1 MCRTVLTLKVG
12 DRLEAKDY
20 LRIPYS
26 EFMMDKKNTLAI
38 CHGIVKACCIML
50 GEDCFF
56 FMCLTVQRGA
66 GRTGATE
73 LSLSQ

>member
-50 GEDCFF
+50 GEDWFF
-56 FMCLTVQRGA
+56 FYVSHCAEGSWEDRGH
-66 GRTGATE
+66 
-73 LSLSQ
+73 